1 MSTLKI
7 AGGRIIDPANG
18 VDDVVGDVWIQ
29 DGRVVPSPASPD
41 SRADRTIDAR
51 GCIVMPGGVD
61 VHSHVA
67 GSKVNVARIMR
78 PEERRGDDR
87 VMRRWRDFRSGTI
100 GSVPSSFTTGYLY
113 AGLGYTTAVDAAIP
127 PLGARSAHAEFAD
140 VPLVDKAMLVLMG
153 NNHLIL
159 DAVRERDP
167 ERVRRTVAWLLDS
180 AKGFGVKAVNPGGVE
195 QWKLGGSRIAR
206 WDDRVD
212 HFDVTPR
219 EIVVAL
225 AEAVETLGLPHPL
238 HFHGLNLGLPGN
250 WEQTLEGMQ
259 ALDGR
264 RVHMAHIQFHSYG
277 GSPDKPA
284 DFGSEVGTLAE
295 YVNAHDKITVDVG
308 QVMFG
313 ETTSMTADGPTGHY
327 LANLLG
333 RKWYNHDVEQEDG
346 CGVSPIV
353 YEDRNFIH
361 ALQWAIGLE
370 WFLRVDDPW
379 KVAMSTDHPN
389 GASFRAYPDVVALLM
404 SKNLRDQVMA
414 RLPEKVRSRT
424 SLGDLSREYTLREI
438 AVVTRAG
445 PARILGLD
453 RKGHLGPG
461 ADGDVTIYLP
471 DEDRRRMFAFP
482 RWVVKGGEVVVD
494 DGELRSAP
502 GGNTLFTEL
511 DVAPESQREFS
522 ARLAE
527 WASFHPANFGL
538 RLDDLASPTAV
549 ARTGARP

>member
-7 AGGRIIDPANG
+7 AGGRIIDPRNRA
-18 VDDVVGDVWIQ
+18 DDVVGDVWIQ
-29 DGRVVPSPASPD
+29 DGRIVAPPTDAD
-41 SRADRTIDAR
+41 ARADRTIDAR

-67 GSKVNVARIMR
+67 GSKVNAARIMR
-78 PEERRGDDR
+78 PEERRGEDR

-127 PLGARSAHAEFAD
+127 PLGARQAHAEFAD
-140 VPLVDKAMLVLMG
+140 VPLIDKAMLVLMG

-195 QWKLGGSRIAR
+195 QWKLGGSRIAQ
-206 WDDRVD
+206 WDDCVD
-212 HFDVTPR
+212 HFEVTPR
-219 EIVVAL
+219 DVVVAL
-225 AEAVETLGLPHPL
+225 ADAVDTLGLPHPL

-277 GSPDKPA
+277 GTPDRPA
-284 DFGSEVGTLAE
+284 DFGSEVGPLAG
-295 YVNAHDKITVDVG
+295 YVNAHEGITVDVG

-404 SKNLRDQVMA
+404 SKNLRDEVMA

-461 ADGDVTIYLP
+461 ADGDVTIYMP
-471 DEDRRRMFAFP
+471 DDDRRRMFAFP
-482 RWVVKGGEVVVD
+482 RWVVKGGEIIVEV
-494 DGELRSAP
+494 GELRSAP
-502 GGNTLFTEL
+502 GGVTLFTEL
-511 DVAPESQREFS
+511 DVSPESRRELS

-527 WASFHPANFGL
+527 GASFHPANFGL
-538 RLDDLASPTAV
+538 RFDDLASPTPV
-549 ARTGARP
+549 ARVGARP